1 MPLDLIRTGA
11 ELIEERDFTSKFL
24 EVGQPEMDQLIRI
37 YNRMIDQL
45 REERTRLQ
53 EQHYFM
59 DKILASAPS
68 GIVTLDF
75 DGCIALV
82 NPSGERM
89 LQRVG
94 EELVGQKLGDIPAGF
109 VQSLNEIEVGE
120 SKVLALRGRRR
131 VRCHR
136 GQFLDQGF
144 RRDYILMEELTEELR
159 QSEKAAYEK
168 VIRLLSHEVNN
179 SSGGVNSLLHSCLNY
194 KDQLREDD
202 QEDFENALQ
211 VAITRTED
219 LNAFMRSYAE
229 VIRLPPP
236 QLRPVDLK
244 GLLKDIELL
253 MGAESQERGIE
264 WVWDEEGPLE
274 AISMDKSQMEQV
286 LVNILRNALEAIGKQ
301 GKITI
306 HLGRRNDRPWVF
318 IEDTGGG
325 IPPEI
330 KTQLFTPF
338 FSTKENGQG
347 IGLTLIQEILSRHR
361 CEFSLESEPGQAT
374 RFEIVFS

>member
-1 MPLDLIRTGA
+1 MDLYERNSVSLRVKFIVYLILVHLAFAALVFFLMEEQRGWLLAVEVFFVLSLAVGIRLIQHFWVPLDLIRTGA

-202 QEDFENALQ
+202 
-211 VAITRTED
+211 
-219 LNAFMRSYAE
+219 
-229 VIRLPPP
+229 
-236 QLRPVDLK
+236 
-244 GLLKDIELL
+244 
-253 MGAESQERGIE
+253 
-264 WVWDEEGPLE
+264 
-274 AISMDKSQMEQV
+274 
-286 LVNILRNALEAIGKQ
+286 
-301 GKITI
+301 
-306 HLGRRNDRPWVF
+306 
-318 IEDTGGG
+318 
-325 IPPEI
+325 
-330 KTQLFTPF
+330 
-338 FSTKENGQG
+338 
-347 IGLTLIQEILSRHR
+347 
-361 CEFSLESEPGQAT
+361 
-374 RFEIVFS
+374 

>member
-1 MPLDLIRTGA
+1 MSLRVKFIVYLALVHLFAALVFFLMEEQRGWLLAVEVFFALSLATGIRLIQHFWVPLDLIRTGA
-11 ELIEERDFTSKFL
+11 ELIEERDFTSKFI

-75 DGCIALV
+75 DGRIALV

-89 LQRVG
+89 LQRAG
-94 EELVGQKLGDIPAGF
+94 EELAGQKLESIPSSF
-109 VQSLNEIEVGE
+109 VQSLSEIEVGE
-120 SKVLALRGRRR
+120 SRVLPLRGRRR

-159 QSEKAAYEK
+159 QSEKVAYEK

-179 SSGGVNSLLHSCLNY
+179 SIGGVNSLLHSCLNY
-194 KDQLREDD
+194 RDQLREEDRD
-202 QEDFENALQ
+202 DFENALQ
-211 VAITRTED
+211 VAITRTDD
-219 LNAFMRSYAE
+219 LNAFMKSYAE

-236 QLRPVDLK
+236 RLQPVDLRE
-244 GLLKDIELL
+244 LLKDIELL
-253 MGAESQERGIE
+253 MGAEGRGRSS
-264 WVWDEEGPLE
+264 GCGT
-274 AISMDKSQMEQV
+274 K
-286 LVNILRNALEAIGKQ
+286 
-301 GKITI
+301 
-306 HLGRRNDRPWVF
+306 RRRWRRF
-318 IEDTGGG
+318 HWIRARWSRCS
-325 IPPEI
+325 
-330 KTQLFTPF
+330 
-338 FSTKENGQG
+338 ST
-347 IGLTLIQEILSRHR
+347 S
-361 CEFSLESEPGQAT
+361 
-374 RFEIVFS
+374 